1 MHGQGPLRQ
10 LNRQPWRASRT
21 NGAQPKKPQF
31 DPLPSRS
38 GFVGFV
44 DKARYVTN
52 QELPATL
59 EEGSYREA
67 ALSYILEGSEDESW
81 KRDG

>member
-1 MHGQGPLRQ
+1 
-10 LNRQPWRASRT
+10 
-21 NGAQPKKPQF
+21 
-31 DPLPSRS
+31 
-38 GFVGFV
+38 VGFV